1 MQKIKIELQLNSVL
15 ILCSVG
21 LPLDWY
27 YWYTVSVNSNAP
39 HFHTEGL
46 TKKHVHDVD
55 EVCKE
60 DFSPAG
66 CLRA

>member
-1 MQKIKIELQLNSVL
+1 MQASVYTVYITEWTIKWGNVE
-15 ILCSVG
+15 
-21 LPLDWY
+21 
-27 YWYTVSVNSNAP
+27 YTVSVNSNAP

-46 TKKHVHDVD
+46 RKKHVHDVD

>member
-1 MQKIKIELQLNSVL
+1 MSKKGENMEYS
-15 ILCSVG
+15 
-21 LPLDWY
+21 
-27 YWYTVSVNSNAP
+27 VSVNSNIP